1 MVWRARTVTS
11 RLLIVVAAAVLPQA
25 LCTGLL
31 LTRYAQDERLAYEE
45 QFAATARA
53 VALAV
58 DGTATMGV
66 VAADTLSRSAA
77 LRHSDW
83 PEFYEEAR
91 AVAGDG
97 WCIALVD
104 EDGSQVLNTRRPLG
118 ARLPAVNH
126 ELLAEALRTGET
138 AVSPV
143 LRGSLDNGW
152 HVGIVRPLDIPAA
165 PRRLLAVTFDPRRIG
180 SQLRD
185 ERLPPGAVAA
195 VLDRTGT
202 LIATST
208 DNEAGIGH
216 AAPDAL
222 QPVGRLG
229 HDGGESRPRLPDG
242 TRLLTVFA
250 RAPASG
256 WIVAIAV
263 PEAQVAAPLRRSL
276 WLIGSGGLALSLL
289 AIGLALHH
297 ARGIAGSVDTLADA
311 AAALEEGTVPQPVA
325 VPIAAVQQAH
335 ERIREAAERLA
346 RQEVDRSMLLAQLE
360 DRVVARTGELAASE
374 ARFRLLAE
382 TTTDMIVLVD
392 AGGAFCYVSPAAETL
407 VGARPETLLGS
418 QLSDLTIAADLPEV
432 VAFKQ
437 ALLAGETVAPCIF
450 RLRTVDGRIVW
461 AEAAGRRVSDDEGG
475 DGTTGSV
482 ITLRDVSERKADE
495 ERIARAAAAAQ
506 AADRAKSEFLAR
518 MSHELRTPLNAV
530 TGFAE
535 LLMHDRSL
543 NPAQSEWAGHIVS
556 GARQLLRLIEDVL
569 DLARIEAGR
578 LKVEIGDVEVAPL
591 LEETLHMLRPAAEA
605 HGVRLTADP
614 VAADVVVRADR
625 GRLLQVLLNLGSNA
639 IKYNRA
645 GGNVRLS
652 VSPAPE
658 EAEAPS
664 ASPEGP
670 DAGPTAA
677 PGWLRFTVA
686 DDGPGIPAG
695 KLRDIFRPFS
705 RLGEGR
711 GRVKGTG
718 IGLSITQ
725 QLVGLMQGR
734 IGVVSDTGQG
744 AVFTVLL
751 PGGDAAA
758 GAGRNGHAD
767 AAVTTSLAFTILYI
781 EDTESATQLMQA
793 IVGFIPG
800 ARLMTAASGI
810 EGVRMAQDSRP
821 DCIITDIRLP
831 DLDGFKVLA
840 ALRGHPATAEIPVI
854 AVSGEAMPDS
864 VALGRSVGFVAYI
877 TKPFRLDDLIEVL
890 GAVRGRVVGRARLE
904 TAA

>member
-31 LTRYAQDERLAYEE
+31 LTRYAQDERRAYEE

-66 VAADTLSRSAA
+66 VAADTLGRSAA
-77 LRHSDW
+77 LRRGDW

-97 WCIALVD
+97 WCIALVN
-104 EDGSQVLNTRRPLG
+104 EDGTQVLNTHRPLG
-118 ARLPAVNH
+118 ATLPTVNH
-126 ELLAEALRTGET
+126 ELLAEAMRTGET
-138 AVSPV
+138 AVSPI
-143 LRGSLDNGW
+143 LRGKLDGGW

-165 PRRLLAVTFDPRRIG
+165 PRRLLAVMFDPRRVG

-195 VLDRTGT
+195 VLDGSGT

-208 DNEAGIGH
+208 DSDAGIGH
-216 AAPDAL
+216 AAPGAL
-222 QPVGRLG
+222 RPVGRLG
-229 HDGGESRPRLPDG
+229 HDGGEARPRLPDG

-250 RAPASG
+250 RAPVSG
-256 WIVAIAV
+256 WTVAIAV

-325 VPIAAVQQAH
+325 LPIVAVQEAH

-346 RQEVDRSMLLAQLE
+346 RQESDRSMLLAQLE
-360 DRVVARTGELAASE
+360 DRVTARTGELAASE

-392 AGGAFCYVSPAAETL
+392 EAGTFRYVSPAAETL
-407 VGARPETLLGS
+407 VGAPPETLIGS
-418 QLSDLTIAADLPEV
+418 RLRDLAIAADLPEV
-432 VAFKQ
+432 VAFKR
-437 ALLAGETVAPCIF
+437 ALPTGETVAPCIF
-450 RLRTVDGRIVW
+450 RLRTADGRIVW
-461 AEAAGRRVSDDEGG
+461 VEAAGRRISDVEGV
-475 DGTTGSV
+475 DGATGSV

-530 TGFAE
+530 MGFAE

-543 NPAQSEWAGHIVS
+543 NAAQSEWAGHIVS

-591 LEETLHMLRPAAEA
+591 LEETMHMLRPAAEA
-605 HGVRLTADP
+605 HGVRLVADP

-652 VSPAPE
+652 VSPAPATEE
-658 EAEAPS
+658 EAQGSPS
-664 ASPEGP
+664 G
-670 DAGPTAA
+670 

-695 KLRDIFRPFS
+695 KLHDIFRPFS
-705 RLGEGR
+705 RLNEGR

-725 QLVGLMQGR
+725 QLVGLMHGR

-744 AVFTVLL
+744 ATFTVHL
-751 PGGDAAA
+751 PGGVAVTDAALDGRADAAA
-758 GAGRNGHAD
+758 AS
-767 AAVTTSLAFTILYI
+767 SLAFSVLYI
-781 EDTESATQLMQA
+781 EDTESATQLMHA

-810 EGVRMAQDSRP
+810 EGVRMAQDSPP

-864 VALGRSVGFVAYI
+864 VALGRSVGFFAYI

-890 GAVRGRVVGRARLE
+890 GAVRGRIAGRAQLE